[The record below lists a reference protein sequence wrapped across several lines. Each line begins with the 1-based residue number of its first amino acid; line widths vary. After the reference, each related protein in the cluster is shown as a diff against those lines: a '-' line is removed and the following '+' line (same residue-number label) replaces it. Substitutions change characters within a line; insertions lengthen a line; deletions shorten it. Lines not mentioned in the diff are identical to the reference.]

1 MKGVPM
7 PITIEYH
14 DVIGSTSDRAKELA
28 ASGVGN
34 ICVVANEQ
42 TAGRGRMGRSFFSPP
57 GTGLYMSLVLPPDDP
72 AMLTVAAA
80 VFVSE
85 TLEEM
90 IGEPVGIKW
99 VNDILLRD
107 RKICG
112 ILAEG
117 RFGEDG
123 RMRNLI
129 VGIGI
134 NLRKTDF
141 PPDLRRIAGD
151 VETLTGK
158 RPDRRR
164 LLEKLVERFERW
176 DGNAGT
182 VIGPYRSRSV
192 VIGKN
197 VTVIRGSEIFE
208 ATALSVSDS
217 GGLWV
222 DCGGERRLLKS
233 GEVSV
238 RIGQEQN
245 G

>member
-1 MKGVPM
+1 M
-7 PITIEYH
+7 PIAIEYH
-14 DVIGSTSDRAKELA
+14 DVIGSTNDRAKELA
-28 ASGVGN
+28 AAGVGN
-34 ICVVANEQ
+34 VCVVANEQ
-42 TAGRGRMGRSFFSPP
+42 TAGRGRMGRYFFSPP
-57 GTGLYMSLVLPPDDP
+57 GTGLYMSLVLPPNDP

-99 VNDILLRD
+99 VNDVLLRG

-117 RFGEDG
+117 RFDGEGKMDY
-123 RMRNLI
+123 I
-129 VGIGI
+129 VAGIGI
-134 NLRKTDF
+134 NLRKTEF
-141 PPDLRRIAGD
+141 PPELRAIAGD

-164 LLEKLVERFERW
+164 LLKGLIGRFERW
-176 DGNAGT
+176 GGGSEEI
-182 VIGPYRSRSV
+182 IGAYRSRSV
-192 VIGKN
+192 VLGKR
-197 VTVIRGSEIFE
+197 VTVSRGDEVYE
-208 ATALSVSDS
+208 ATALAVSDC

-222 DCGGERRLLKS
+222 DCGGEKRLLKS

-238 RIGQEQN
+238 RIG
-245 G
+245 

>member
-1 MKGVPM
+1 M
-7 PITIEYH
+7 PISIEYH
-14 DVIGSTSDRAKELA
+14 DVIGSTNDRAKELA

-34 ICVVANEQ
+34 VCVVANEQ

-57 GTGLYMSLVLPPDDP
+57 GTGLYMSLVLPPNDP

-99 VNDILLRD
+99 VNDVLLQG

-117 RFGEDG
+117 RFDGEG
-123 RMRNLI
+123 RMNY
-129 VGIGI
+129 VVAGIGI
-134 NLRKTDF
+134 NLWKTEF
-141 PPDLRRIAGD
+141 PPELRQIAGD

-158 RPDRRR
+158 RLDRRR
-164 LLEKLVERFERW
+164 LLGLLIGRFERW
-176 DGNAGT
+176 DGDAGK
-182 VIGPYRSRSV
+182 IIDAYRSRSV
-192 VIGKN
+192 VIGKRVI
-197 VTVIRGSEIFE
+197 VTRGEEIFE
-208 ATALSVSDS
+208 ATALSVSDC

-222 DCGGERRLLKS
+222 DCNGEKRLLKS

-238 RIGQEQN
+238 RIGRAQN
-245 G
+245 A